1 MVNHTKAFYIKH
13 KEREIQKKLRLEEKR
28 MLKESAY
35 KRKLKRKREKYKA
48 IKNTNDAEYQSYLEY
63 QKEYQRI
70 YREKQKKLKEER
82 VIACLGKRN
91 WKKIKV
97 EGKKYSYY
105 VVDDGHIYT
114 ESLKEIGN
122 ADSNGYI
129 ETSFGMIH
137 RIIWETFKGKIP
149 EGYEIDHINTIRN
162 DNRLENLRLLTHKEN
177 CNNPLS
183 IEHYKQHNKTVDRA
197 YLKGVVRTDL
207 IKYYDIVQIDLKNNV
222 IAKYKTTKDIPSKYR
237 RVMIYKAINGK
248 YKTAY
253 GCIWKAKIKS

>member
-28 MLKESAY
+28 LLKESAY
-35 KRKLKRKREKYKA
+35 NRRLKRKREKHKAMKEANGVEYK
-48 IKNTNDAEYQSYLEY
+48 SYLEN
-63 QKEYQRI
+63 QRI
-70 YREKQKKLKEER
+70 YREIYKLEKAKDREAR
-82 VIACLGKRN
+82 IISFLGKRN
-91 WKKIKV
+91 WKKINV

-114 ESLKEIGN
+114 EGLKDIG
-122 ADSNGYI
+122 SVHPNGYVQ
-129 ETSFGMIH
+129 TPLGLMH

-162 DNRLENLRLLTHKEN
+162 DNRLSNLRLVSHKEN

-183 IEHYKQHNKTVDRA
+183 IQHYKQHNKTVDRA
-197 YLKGVVRTDL
+197 YLKTVVRTDL
-207 IKYYDIVQIDLKNNV
+207 IKYYDIIQMDLENNV
-222 IAKYKTTKDIPSKYR
+222 IAKYKTTKDIPVKYR
-237 RVMIYKAINGK
+237 RVMIYKAIKGK